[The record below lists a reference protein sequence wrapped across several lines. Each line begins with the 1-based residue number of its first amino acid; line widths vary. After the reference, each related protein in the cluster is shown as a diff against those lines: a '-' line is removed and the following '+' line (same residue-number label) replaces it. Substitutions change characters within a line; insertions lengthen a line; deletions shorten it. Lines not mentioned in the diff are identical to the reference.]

1 VPADSDHAA
10 YVEFVTV
17 RWAALYRTAYLLTGN
32 HSEAD
37 DLLQSA
43 LVKTFIAWGRVAKV
57 GEPDAYVRRIMAN
70 ALISSRRRGVWR
82 RERVQHKAPDLP
94 SPSHEPASV
103 DRLNL
108 WDHIK
113 VLPPRQR
120 AVIVLRFYEDMSE
133 RQIAETLGCSAGTVK
148 SQASDALRTLRSRL
162 GAEPE
167 AEGLHR

>member
-1 VPADSDHAA
+1 VPAESDHAA
-10 YVEFVTV
+10 YVEFVTA

-43 LVKTFIAWGRVAKV
+43 MVKTFIAWGRVAKV
-57 GEPDAYVRRIMAN
+57 SEPDAYVRRIMAN
-70 ALISSRRRGVWR
+70 ALISSRRRGVWK

-108 WDHIK
+108 WDHIS

-133 RQIAETLGCSAGTVK
+133 SM
-148 SQASDALRTLRSRL
+148 RT
-162 GAEPE
+162 
-167 AEGLHR
+167 